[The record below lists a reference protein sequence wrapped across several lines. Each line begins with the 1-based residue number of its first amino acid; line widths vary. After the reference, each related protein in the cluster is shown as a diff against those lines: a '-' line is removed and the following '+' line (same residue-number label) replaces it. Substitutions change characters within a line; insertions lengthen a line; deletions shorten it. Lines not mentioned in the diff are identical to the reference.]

1 MFLRMRPITALFLAL
16 GTSLAAGQ
24 DLIKSRDSISVEIE
38 AFLYASRVDSLF
50 QQAFSPLESAT
61 QSDSTLVKSISEI
74 HTDTL
79 KKRLQL
85 LDAKTPLNIVY
96 SPVLEQYIRTFLE
109 NRRSS
114 LETVMSRSGYY
125 FPLFEEVFDREEV
138 PLEIKYLAIV
148 ESALRPTAK
157 SAAGAK
163 GLWQFMFSTAKHYNL
178 EVSSYVDERFDPLRS
193 TTAAAKYLKKLHSI
207 FKDWDLALAAY
218 NAGPGNV
225 TKAIRRSGGQTNYW
239 NIRPFLPRETA
250 NYIPAFIANLYIFE
264 YAHAHGFPPLKTQML
279 MAQTDTIRIQNTI
292 HFEHISEFLNIDMRL
307 LKGLNPAYKLYTVPA
322 IKERNYV
329 LRLPVDLIGKFVSKE
344 AEVYAFAQKKFEA
357 QQPPLPKFYKMD
369 SKVRYKVQPGDYL
382 GKIANKF
389 KVRISEIKRWN
400 DLKND
405 QLKAGDRLTVYTRNL
420 EPQLLSNTKAA
431 TNQITRGQ
439 TYVVEQGDS
448 LWSISLKFSGISV
461 QNLQDWNGISGKN
474 LKPGTKLIISK
485 AN

>member
-1 MFLRMRPITALFLAL
+1 MRPITVLFLAL
-16 GTSLAAGQ
+16 GISLAASQ
-24 DLIKSRDSISVEIE
+24 DLIKNKDSTYVEIE
-38 AFLYASRVDSLF
+38 TFLYASRVDSLF
-50 QQAFSPLESAT
+50 QKAFSSLESAT
-61 QSDSTLVKSISEI
+61 QNDSTLVKSTSKI

-79 KKRLQL
+79 KKRLKL

-96 SPVLEQYIRTFLE
+96 SPILEQYICTFLQR
-109 NRRSS
+109 RRSV
-114 LETVMSRSGYY
+114 LETVMSRSRYY

-163 GLWQFMFSTAKHYNL
+163 GLWQFMFSTAKHYSL

-239 NIRPFLPRETA
+239 KIRPFLPRETA

-279 MAQTDTIRIQNTI
+279 MAQTDTIRIKNTI

-307 LKGLNPAYKLYTVPA
+307 IKDLNPAYRLYTVPA
-322 IKERNYV
+322 IEERNYV
-329 LRLPVDLIGKFVSKE
+329 LRLPVELIGKFVSNE
-344 AEVYAFAQKKFEA
+344 AEAVSYTHLRAHET
-357 QQPPLPKFYKMD
+357 D
-369 SKVRYKVQPGDYL
+369 S
-382 GKIANKF
+382 
-389 KVRISEIKRWN
+389 
-400 DLKND
+400 
-405 QLKAGDRLTVYTRNL
+405 
-420 EPQLLSNTKAA
+420 
-431 TNQITRGQ
+431 
-439 TYVVEQGDS
+439 
-448 LWSISLKFSGISV
+448 
-461 QNLQDWNGISGKN
+461 
-474 LKPGTKLIISK
+474 
-485 AN
+485 

>member
-1 MFLRMRPITALFLAL
+1 MRPITVLFLAL
-16 GTSLAAGQ
+16 GISLAASQ
-24 DLIKSRDSISVEIE
+24 DLIKNKDSTYVEIE
-38 AFLYASRVDSLF
+38 TFLYASRVDSLF
-50 QQAFSPLESAT
+50 QKAFSSLESAT
-61 QSDSTLVKSISEI
+61 QNDSTLVKSTSKI

-79 KKRLQL
+79 KKRLKL

-96 SPVLEQYIRTFLE
+96 SPILEQYICTFLQH
-109 NRRSS
+109 RRSV
-114 LETVMSRSGYY
+114 LETVMSRSRYY

-239 NIRPFLPRETA
+239 KIRPFLPRETA

-279 MAQTDTIRIQNTI
+279 MAQTDTIRIKNTI

-307 LKGLNPAYKLYTVPA
+307 IKDLTPAYRLYTVPA

-329 LRLPVDLIGKFVSKE
+329 LRLPVELIGKFVSNE

-369 SKVRYKVQPGDYL
+369 SKVRYKVQLGDYL

-389 KVRISEIKRWN
+389 KVRISEITRWN
-400 DLKND
+400 DLQND
-405 QLKAGDRLTVYTRNL
+405 QLKAGDLLTVYTRNL
-420 EPQLLSNTKAA
+420 EPQHLSNTKAA

-448 LWSISLKFSGISV
+448 LWSISLKFSGVSV

-474 LKPGTKLIISK
+474 LKPGMKLIISK
-485 AN
+485 SN

>member
-1 MFLRMRPITALFLAL
+1 MFLGTRSITAIFLAL
-16 GTSLAAGQ
+16 GTSLVAGQ
-24 DLIKSRDSISVEIE
+24 DPIKNRDSTSVGIE

-50 QQAFSPLESAT
+50 QNAFSPFESAM
-61 QSDSTLVKSISEI
+61 QNDSTLVKGTSEI

-79 KKRLQL
+79 KKRLQQ

-109 NRRSS
+109 NRRASI
-114 LETVMSRSGYY
+114 ETLMSRGGYY

-157 SAAGAK
+157 STAGAK

-225 TKAIRRSGGQTNYW
+225 TKAIRRSGGKKDYW
-239 NIRPFLPRETA
+239 SIRPFLPRETA

-279 MAQTDTIRIQNTI
+279 MAQTDTIRIKKTI
-292 HFEHISEFLNIDMRL
+292 HFDHISEFLNIDMRL
-307 LKGLNPAYKLYTVPA
+307 LKFLNPAYKLNTIPF
-322 IKERNYV
+322 IKDRNYV
-329 LRLPVDLIGKFVSKE
+329 LRLPVNLIGKFVSKE
-344 AEVYAFAQKKFEA
+344 TEVYAFAQEKFEA
-357 QQPPLPKFYKMD
+357 DLPPLPKFYKME
-369 SKVRYKVQPGDYL
+369 SKVRYKIQSGDYL

-405 QLKAGDRLTVYTRNL
+405 QLKAGDWLTVYTRNL
-420 EPQLLSNTKAA
+420 EPQILLNTKKAL
-431 TNQITRGQ
+431 NYESQKK
-439 TYVVEQGDS
+439 TYVVQEGDS

-474 LKPGTKLIISK
+474 LKPGTKLIVSK
-485 AN
+485 VN